1 MTNLV
6 DPTTLSNEDLRKL
19 IYEREQT
26 ERNART
32 KVRDEFIE
40 PFNTHNGIHE
50 FDKEI
55 EKLENLKA
63 YHTVRYLSKNIPEQ
77 YQGIAVI
84 MQSEYGF
91 MVPLTDNNF
100 NSFLKGVWLEDKSPR
115 FGASLSAL
123 DTELY
128 DKCQYYDLLETILSQ
143 KQIRDL
149 CVGSMF
155 KQLLITR
162 DCWYGLKLISN
173 TRSDNKPSYQW
184 FRAGQLQPD

>member
-1 MTNLV
+1 MTNLI

-19 IYEREQT
+19 IYQREQA
-26 ERNART
+26 ERDTRT
-32 KVRDEFIE
+32 KTRDEFVK
-40 PFNTHNGIHE
+40 PFNTRNGIHD

-55 EKLENLKA
+55 EKLEGLKA
-63 YHTVRYLSKNIPEQ
+63 YHTIRYLSKNIPEQ

-100 NSFLKGVWLEDKSPR
+100 NSFLKGVWLEDKFPR

-143 KQIRDL
+143 EQIRDL
-149 CVGSMF
+149 YVGSVF
-155 KQLLITR
+155 KELLIIR
-162 DCWYGLKLISN
+162 DCWFGLKLISN
-173 TRSDNKPSYQW
+173 TASDNKPAYQW
-184 FRAGQLQPD
+184 FRVGQLQPD

>member
-1 MTNLV
+1 MTNLI

-19 IYEREQT
+19 IYQREQA
-26 ERNART
+26 ERDTRT
-32 KVRDEFIE
+32 KTRDEFVK
-40 PFNTHNGIHE
+40 PFNTRNGIHD

-55 EKLENLKA
+55 EKLEGLKA
-63 YHTVRYLSKNIPEQ
+63 YHTIRYLSKNIPEQ

-100 NSFLKGVWLEDKSPR
+100 NSFLKGVWLEDKFPR

-143 KQIRDL
+143 EQIRDL
-149 CVGSMF
+149 YVGSVF